1 MKIFKK
7 TFYRKDTN
15 SDTRIDMYLKEEEK
29 SNLDYIKE
37 NLPEQ
42 CKNCSFLIV
51 VDSSKHKVRCPYMIK
66 DRCIVK

>member
-1 MKIFKK
+1 MNNYK

-15 SDTRIDMYLKEEEK
+15 SDNRIDARFKREEK
-29 SNLDYIKE
+29 ENLEYIKN

-51 VDSSKHKVRCPYMIK
+51 VDSSKHIVRCPYMIK
-66 DRCIVK
+66 DKCIMK